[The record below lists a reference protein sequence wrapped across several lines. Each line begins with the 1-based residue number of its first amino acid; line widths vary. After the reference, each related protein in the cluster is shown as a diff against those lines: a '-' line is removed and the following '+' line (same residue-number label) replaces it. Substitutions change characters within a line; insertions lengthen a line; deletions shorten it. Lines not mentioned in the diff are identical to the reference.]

1 VTGGELMDV
10 GGNER
15 EISAPPPRRGLVGV
29 LVLLAGVI
37 HLALLLNSLKFVEH
51 RTTFAEPAA
60 RGS

>member
-1 VTGGELMDV
+1 MTDGELMDV

-29 LVLLAGVI
+29 LLLLTGFI
-37 HLALLLNSLKFVEH
+37 HLALLLISFKFVEH